1 MFETSVI
8 HGQPRV
14 AAGRLSL
21 LTISLIAHSAVIIGA
36 IAVSIASVDFPMSAP
51 DEFAQAPMFL
61 PVLVPPPL
69 GNPNGGAV
77 RPPEPVRPAAPP
89 PQPQSNQITA
99 PVTVPDQ
106 VPQLSQSSSGDTSNT
121 GNSNA
126 TVPGPIGVP
135 WGQEG
140 SVGDLNTVT
149 DIVMAQPLEDKIYE
163 ASEVKA
169 PIAIFRP
176 APPYPQILIKT
187 RMTATV
193 VVRCVIDKNGHV
205 RDPQVI
211 VPASMSPFNE
221 AVIATVQRWRYTPGS
236 LGGQAVDSYLNLTV
250 KFAVN

>member
-21 LTISLIAHSAVIIGA
+21 LTISIIAHSAVIIGA
-36 IAVSIASVDFPMSAP
+36 IAVSIASVDFPLSAP
-51 DEFAQAPMFL
+51 DELALAPMFL

-77 RPPEPVRPAAPP
+77 RPPEPARPAVPP

-99 PVTVPDQ
+99 PVAVPDK
-106 VPQLSQSSSGDTSNT
+106 VPLADAPSSGESSNT
-121 GNSNA
+121 GNPNA

-135 WGQEG
+135 WGKEG
-140 SVGDLNTVT
+140 SVGDLNTLT
-149 DIVMAQPLEDKIYE
+149 DIVSAQPIEDKIYE

-169 PIAIFRP
+169 PVALFRP
-176 APPYPQILIKT
+176 APPYPQMLVKT

-211 VPASMSPFNE
+211 VPASMSPFND
-221 AVIATVQRWRYTPGS
+221 AVVATVQRWRYTPGS
-236 LGGQAVDSYLNLTV
+236 LGGRAVDSYLNLTV